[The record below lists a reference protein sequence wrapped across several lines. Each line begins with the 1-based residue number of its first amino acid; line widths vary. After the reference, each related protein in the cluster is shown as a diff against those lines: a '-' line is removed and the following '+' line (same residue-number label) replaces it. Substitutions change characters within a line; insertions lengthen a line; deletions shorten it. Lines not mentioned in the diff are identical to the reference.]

1 MSYMDEQII
10 QVEKSIQENDT
21 TRHSEDFV
29 QKEVD
34 TQSIFENNIT
44 VYGVPINFSERT
56 ILNGKGLIFMPTDFE
71 ELNSDD
77 ISIVYPLGNPP
88 QSVFGNS
95 HLDFTIGFNHTKHS
109 LPSEAMKEFAKVV
122 KVLLE
127 KAGPKVRFFGEGFI
141 QKDNLTMSTLEF
153 TSHTLTD
160 VVYNMMFFSV
170 LDSKVLIGFINFNS
184 KNMKRCKPIA
194 KEVINSFSIFER
206 GQ

>member
-1 MSYMDEQII
+1 MGYMDEKII
-10 QVEKSIQENDT
+10 QVETNIKENDKK
-21 TRHSEDFV
+21 RHSEDFV
-29 QKEVD
+29 QTEID

-44 VYGVPINFSERT
+44 VYGVPIKFSKRI
-56 ILNGKGLIFMPTDFE
+56 ILNERCSIFMPTDFE
-71 ELNSDD
+71 ELDSDD
-77 ISIVYPLGNPP
+77 IAIVYPLGNPP

-95 HLDFTIGFNHTKHS
+95 HFDFTIGFNHTEHS

-127 KAGPKVRFFGEGFI
+127 KAGPKVHFFGENFI

-170 LDSKVLIGFINFNS
+170 LDAKVLIGFINFNS

-194 KEVINSFSIFER
+194 KEVINSFAIFER